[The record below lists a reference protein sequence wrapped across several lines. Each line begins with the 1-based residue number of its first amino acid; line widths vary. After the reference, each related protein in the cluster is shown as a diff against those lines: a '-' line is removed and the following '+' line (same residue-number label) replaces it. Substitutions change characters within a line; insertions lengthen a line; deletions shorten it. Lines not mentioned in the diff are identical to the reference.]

1 MRTRIYQ
8 IAALWVAAAGAS
20 WGGQRPLAI
29 ALYNYADLPPDVL
42 ESAMKMVVATLG
54 DSGIQPAW
62 SLCLIAR
69 DRWVDGCTQRLPSDG
84 RYVTVNL
91 MLRQNA
97 PQLGPGLGYEVAGFA
112 IQDSARIHGARAF
125 AFYDSVKAIAEK
137 SHRRAAVVLACVLV
151 HEIAHTLGLRH
162 QEQGVMRPVLDPRGM
177 DDAVR
182 GLAFDEL
189 QGRLLREAVAG
200 LNQPA
205 AE

>member
-1 MRTRIYQ
+1 MRTRIHR
-8 IAALWVAAAGAS
+8 IAMLWLAAAS
-20 WGGQRPLAI
+20 ICWGGQRHLAI
-29 ALYNYADLPPDVL
+29 ALYNYADLPPEVL
-42 ESAMKMVVATLG
+42 ESSMKMVVATLG
-54 DSGIQPAW
+54 DVGIQTAW

-97 PQLGPGLGYEVAGFA
+97 PLLGPGLGYEIAGFA
-112 IQDSARIHGARAF
+112 IQDSARLHGARAF
-125 AFYDSVKAIAEK
+125 AFYDSVQAIAEK
-137 SHRRAAVVLACVLV
+137 SHRSAAVVLACVLV

-162 QEQGVMRPVLDPRGM
+162 HEQGVMRPVLDPRGM

-182 GLAFDEL
+182 GLAFDGL
-189 QGRLLREAVAG
+189 QRQLLRRAVAG
-200 LNQPA
+200 LNEPA